1 MKTITLNGNL
11 LNLYVAL
18 ALGGK
23 EGVDLRVPFDAW
35 DCGIVYK
42 GNLFEPEKC
51 ISLGWES
58 IWPAVLR
65 LKIGCVPDLNDLW
78 LATMPDS
85 SDSNAVSFPPL
96 FCLTPI
102 DGYRIA
108 IVWSVF
114 GPEVPDTFE
123 SFLFGT
129 VDLLQYQA

>member
-1 MKTITLNGNL
+1 MKTTNLKGNL
-11 LNLYVAL
+11 LNMYVAL

-23 EGVDLRVPFDAW
+23 EGVDLRVPFDEW
-35 DCGIVYK
+35 ECGIAYK
-42 GNLFEPEKC
+42 GCSFEPEKC
-51 ISLGWES
+51 TSLGWES

-65 LKIGCVPDLNDLW
+65 LKIGCVPDRDDLW

-85 SDSNAVSFPPL
+85 AESHSVSFPPL
-96 FCLTPI
+96 LCLTPI

-114 GPEVPDTFE
+114 GPEVPDTFK
-123 SFLFGT
+123 SCIFGT